1 MPVTHYL
8 EITRGIMLKGVGAGY
23 LWDSIWP
30 MIVLSILYFTA
41 SVLTFKKK
49 I

>member
-8 EITRGIMLKGVGAGY
+8 EITRGIMLKGVSAAY

-30 MIVLSILYFTA
+30 MILLSILYFAA
-41 SVLTFKKK
+41 SVFTFKKK